1 MTKLQFLNVYLTE
14 RLMLA
19 AQDIYKQVEETIL
32 EYKEEIFQGKRE
44 NDKLRRKLHENGI
57 PWPDLEPF
65 SPVESEEEEEE
76 EGAIGHKQE
85 PNPGQT
91 LEKQDGMAR
100 REEKL
105 FRGLAPLS
113 RFTPSNGNDD
123 YDQNPPQPTSHQFQI
138 QTHTGKTIEGGF
150 LSSSTTSNPIK
161 TETDR
166 LGVCPLDDPSSD
178 PNTFSSGNLDLL
190 AAQSE
195 NSDYE
200 NTDFWCC
207 AVWKEGKQGGGG
219 GCVSQYLGGGQEGH
233 FASSQWQESPERH
246 KPGANWTAY
255 DLVKVKLFSE
265 SLEECEGYSRSSDE
279 LTDNGDNT

>member
-1 MTKLQFLNVYLTE
+1 MTKLQFLNVFLTE
-14 RLMLA
+14 KLMLA

-32 EYKEEIFQGKRE
+32 EYQEEIFQGKRE
-44 NDKLRRKLHENGI
+44 NDKLRRKLHDNGI
-57 PWPDLEPF
+57 PWPDQEPF
-65 SPVESEEEEEE
+65 SPVESEEE

-85 PNPGQT
+85 PDLGQT
-91 LEKQDGMAR
+91 LEKQEGRAR

-113 RFTPSNGNDD
+113 RFVPSDGNDD

-166 LGVCPLDDPSSD
+166 LGVCPLDDTSSD
-178 PNTFSSGNLDLL
+178 PNTFSSGNLDLS

-200 NTDFWCC
+200 NTDDFWCC
-207 AVWKEGKQGGGG
+207 AVWKESKEEVKGVVPSTWVMGRK
-219 GCVSQYLGGGQEGH
+219 VI
-233 FASSQWQESPERH
+233 SPPANGRKVLKERH

-255 DLVKVKLFSE
+255 DLIKIKLFSE